1 MSSEAEFQVNRDTG
15 VLTHLPTGRTMQ
27 LPADYKDEE
36 LARAVEEMLNRGQR

>member
-27 LPADYKDEE
+27 LPTDYKEEE
-36 LARAVEEMLNRGQR
+36 LARAVEDLLNRGPK